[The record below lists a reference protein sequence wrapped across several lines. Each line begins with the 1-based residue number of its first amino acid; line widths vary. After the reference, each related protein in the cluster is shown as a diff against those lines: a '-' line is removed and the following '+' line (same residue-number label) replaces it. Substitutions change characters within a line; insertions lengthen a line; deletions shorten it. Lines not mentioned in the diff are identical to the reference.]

1 MDDFI
6 FSLVAVGKFYVQEIE
21 SIYYSLK
28 TKNYQVRILT
38 DTPEVFDKNDV
49 TLYHKSNFN

>member
-21 SIYYSLK
+21 STYYSLK

-38 DTPEVFDKNDV
+38 DTPEAFDKNDV
-49 TLYHKSNFN
+49 TIYHSI